1 MPKEKQFPVSLEGI
15 ASGGICMRNQISE
28 TERLERFNAKALDD
42 IAIEEQNINPHQCD
56 HAPNY
61 LIPIDIE
68 FDPVSGK
75 QIIRQKCMCCNKEI
89 IDEVEHYKQQKNNI
103 YQFMEESYMN

>member
-1 MPKEKQFPVSLEGI
+1 
-15 ASGGICMRNQISE
+15 MRNQISE

-61 LIPIDIE
+61 LIPIGVS
-68 FDPVSGK
+68 FDPITGN

-89 IDEVEHYKQQKNNI
+89 IDEVEGYSYKSENNHL